1 MRKYSK
7 RLNKISD
14 LRRFMAAQINA
25 LDSGVI
31 DENRLR
37 CLAYA
42 VNVLAGIIRDSDLE
56 QRVEKLEA
64 MQENGKK

>member
-25 LDSGVI
+25 LDSGLI

-42 VNVLAGIIRDSDLE
+42 VNILAGIIRDSDLE